1 MIEHPPP
8 APARGPFKAVL
19 AWLLQ
24 LDRPVPVRSD
34 DEIAAEVDRNYSW
47 NYAVNLLDGVLFM
60 LGASFI
66 SSSTI
71 LPLFLSKLTTN
82 PLAFGLLAVIAQ
94 AGWPLP
100 QLFTANFMERL
111 ARKKPVVVN
120 LGLLSERI
128 PIFVILAAALVASR
142 SPALALALLLIG
154 YAWHAFGAG
163 IVAVSWQ
170 DLIARCFPVDRR
182 GRFFGVTSFLGAGS
196 GALGAVLSSWLL
208 NRYAFPLNFTYV
220 FALAAV
226 ALTLSWVFLALTRE
240 PVQASVVRRR
250 GNLEYLASLPDLLR
264 HDVNFRRFLVTRMIL
279 ALGGMGQGFVMVAA
293 VSRWQV
299 PDSAAG
305 LFTLAFL
312 SGQTAGTLV
321 CGFLADRFGHKLCLS
336 LGALAGLAG
345 YGLAWLAPDPAWYYA
360 VFALLGL
367 LTGAI
372 WVSGLL
378 IVMEFSGPERRP
390 TYLGIANTGMG
401 LAGVIAPLLGAGLAK
416 VDYGLLFAMSAAV
429 NLVAVALFVAWVREP
444 RRAPADGLGGWKPTG

>member
-1 MIEHPPP
+1 MIEHP
-8 APARGPFKAVL
+8 APTSARGPFMAVL

-24 LDRPVPVRSD
+24 LDRPVPPRSD
-34 DEIAAEVDRNYSW
+34 DEIAAEVEHNYPW
-47 NYAVNLLDGVLFM
+47 NYAVNLLDGIFFM

-111 ARKKPVVVN
+111 ARKKPVVIN
-120 LGLLSERI
+120 LGLFAERV
-128 PIFVILAAALVASR
+128 PIFVILAAALVAGR
-142 SPALALALLLIG
+142 SPALALALALIG

-170 DLIARCFPVDRR
+170 DLVARCFPVERR

-208 NRYAFPLNFTYV
+208 TRYAFPVNFTYV

-240 PVQASVVRRR
+240 PVQAATVPRR
-250 GNLEYLASLPDLLR
+250 GNLAYLASLPDLLR
-264 HDVNFRRFLVTRMIL
+264 SDVNFRRYIITRMTL
-279 ALGGMGQGFVMVAA
+279 ALGGMGSGFVTVAA
-293 VSRWQV
+293 ISRWRV

-312 SGQTAGTLV
+312 AGQTTGTLV
-321 CGFLADRFGHKLCLS
+321 CGFLADRFGHKLCLA
-336 LGALAGLAG
+336 LGAAAGLVG
-345 YGLAWLAPDPAWYYA
+345 YGLAWLAPAPTWFYA
-360 VFALLGL
+360 VFLLLGFL
-367 LTGAI
+367 FGAI
-372 WVSGLL
+372 WVSGIL
-378 IVMEFSGPERRP
+378 IVMEFGGPERRP
-390 TYLGIANTGMG
+390 TYLGIANTSTG
-401 LAGVIAPLLGAGLAK
+401 LAGAIAPLIGAALVNAS
-416 VDYGLLFAMSAAV
+416 YGLLFAISAAV
-429 NLVAVALFVAWVREP
+429 NLAAWVLFTWWVKEP
-444 RRAPADGLGGWKPTG
+444 RRLGATAVG

>member
-1 MIEHPPP
+1 M
-8 APARGPFKAVL
+8 AAL

-24 LDRPVPVRSD
+24 LDQPVPPRSD
-34 DEIAAEVDRNYSW
+34 DEIAAEVNHNYAW

-111 ARKKPVVVN
+111 ARKKPVVIN
-120 LGLLSERI
+120 LGLFAERV
-128 PIFVILAAALVASR
+128 PIFVILAAALVAGR
-142 SPALALALLLIG
+142 SPALALALVLIG

-163 IVAVSWQ
+163 LVAVSWQ
-170 DLIARCFPVDRR
+170 DLVARCFPVDRR

-196 GALGAVLSSWLL
+196 GALGALLSTWLL

-220 FALAAV
+220 FVLAAV
-226 ALTLSWVFLALTRE
+226 ALTLSWAFLALTRE
-240 PVQASVVRRR
+240 PAQASKVQRR

-264 HDVNFRRFLVTRMIL
+264 EDANYRRYIITRMML
-279 ALGGMGQGFVMVAA
+279 ALGGMGSGFVTVAA
-293 VSRWQV
+293 ISRWRV
-299 PDSAAG
+299 PDSTAG
-305 LFTLAFL
+305 WFTLAFL
-312 SGQTAGTLV
+312 AGQTTGTLV
-321 CGFLADRFGHKLCLS
+321 CGFLADRYGHKLCLT

-345 YGLAWLAPDPAWYYA
+345 YGLAWLAPAPAWYYG

-367 LTGAI
+367 LSGAI
-372 WVSGLL
+372 WVSGIL
-378 IVMEFSGPERRP
+378 IVMEFGGPERRP
-390 TYLGIANTGMG
+390 TYLGIANTGTG
-401 LAGVIAPLLGAGLAK
+401 LAGAIAPLIGAALVNAS
-416 VDYGLLFAMSAAV
+416 YSLLFAVSAGV
-429 NLVAVALFVAWVREP
+429 NLAALALFVWWVKEP
-444 RRAPADGLGGWKPTG
+444 RQTSLGQELKQN